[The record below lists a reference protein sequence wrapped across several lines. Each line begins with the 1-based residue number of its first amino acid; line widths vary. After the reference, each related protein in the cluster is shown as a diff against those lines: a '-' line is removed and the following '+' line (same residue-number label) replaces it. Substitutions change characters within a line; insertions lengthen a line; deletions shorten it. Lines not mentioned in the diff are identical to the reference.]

1 MNKKIIFY
9 NTENNGR
16 YEYEPSNE
24 EEYTRI
30 KREIEKNIAI
40 LFMRDIS
47 SREEIHLCKI
57 GDEEPIGV
65 TKKLIRLNKKIKP
78 KYPNFS
84 LDEYIEKHYD
94 DRIELAIID
103 TDKYLRKLGIK
114 TEIKK
119 FIIYF
124 FLGFSLA
131 LFCSRYCF

>member
-9 NTENNGR
+9 NTENDGR
-16 YEYEPSNE
+16 YEYEPANE
-24 EEYTRI
+24 KEYKQI
-30 KREIEKNIAI
+30 KREIERKIATVYMGDGFI
-40 LFMRDIS
+40 KQ
-47 SREEIHLCKI
+47 EIHLCKF
-57 GDEEPIGV
+57 GDEEPV
-65 TKKLIRLNKKIKP
+65 NATYRLIRLNEYLKSR
-78 KYPNFS
+78 YPNFS
-84 LDEYIEKHYD
+84 LDEYIEKYSD
-94 DRIELAIID
+94 SCTELAIID

>member
-30 KREIEKNIAI
+30 QREIEKNIAI

-78 KYPNFS
+78 RYPNFS
-84 LDEYIEKHYD
+84 LDEYIEKYYD
-94 DRIELAIID
+94 DRIELAIIEN
-103 TDKYLRKLGIK
+103 DKYRKKL
-114 TEIKK
+114 EIKNMIK
-119 FIIYF
+119 ICMIP
-124 FLGFSLA
+124 FLVGLA
-131 LFCSRYCF
+131 LSLILKNF